1 MEIQQLR
8 GFHAVAK
15 YKNFTIAA
23 QKTQRTQPTIS
34 LQVKALEDE
43 LGVKL
48 FERLGPKK
56 VTLTPEGKI
65 LLELTAPL
73 LQELENVTSR
83 FNEARGN
90 YTTSSLT
97 LATHSSVMIYLLPGI
112 IKRFKQM
119 YPDCQLAI
127 LNRSRDEMIR
137 MLDNGEVD
145 FGITSLNHIP
155 QHIDYKIFSRF
166 NRILIATK
174 NHPISKKNSITL
186 EEISKYPLI
195 LPTQESSTRKFI
207 DQLFDQQGLRCDITM
222 EVVGRTAIKTYVEM
236 NLGISIINEYYVTQ
250 ADRAKLWVK
259 NVSNLFGKAETGILT
274 RKGRLLSRPV
284 KEFINLVQKH
294 SAGGSDDMD

>member
-73 LQELENVTSR
+73 LQEIEQIRTR

-90 YTTSSLT
+90 YTTSTVT
-97 LATHSSVMIYLLPGI
+97 LATHSSVMIYLLPPI

-119 YPDCQLAI
+119 YPDCQLQI

-137 MLDNGEVD
+137 MLDNGEID
-145 FGITSLNHIP
+145 FGITSLNHVP
-155 QHIDYKIFSRF
+155 THIEYRVFSRF

-174 NHPISKKNSITL
+174 NHPISKKSSITL

-195 LPTQESSTRKFI
+195 LPTQESTTRKMI
-207 DQLFDQQGLRCDITM
+207 DQLFEQQGLRCDITM

-236 NLGISIINEYYVTQ
+236 NLGISIINEYYVTP
-250 ADRAKLWVK
+250 ADKSKLFVK
-259 NVSNLFGKAETGILT
+259 NVSTFFGKAETGILT
-274 RKGRLLSRPV
+274 RRARLLSQPA
-284 KEFINLVQKH
+284 KEFIALVQKN
-294 SAGGSDDMD
+294 SDGGESS

>member
-15 YKNFTIAA
+15 YKNFTVAA

-48 FERLGPKK
+48 FERLGPKR

-65 LLELTAPL
+65 LLELTSPL
-73 LQELENVTSR
+73 LQEIELIRTR

-90 YTTSSLT
+90 YTTSAIT
-97 LATHSSVMIYLLPGI
+97 LATHSSVMIYLLPPI
-112 IKRFKQM
+112 IKRFKTL

-137 MLDNGEVD
+137 MLDNGEID
-145 FGITSLNHIP
+145 FGITSLNYPPP
-155 QHIDYKIFSRF
+155 QLDYKVFSRF
-166 NRILIATK
+166 NRIVIATK
-174 NHPISKKNSITL
+174 NHPISKRSNITL
-186 EEISKYPLI
+186 EELAKYPLI
-195 LPTQESSTRKFI
+195 LPTQESTTRKMI
-207 DQLFDQQGLRCDITM
+207 DQLFEQNGLRCDITM

-236 NLGISIINEYYVTQ
+236 NLGISIINEYYVTP
-250 ADRAKLWVK
+250 ADRSKLWVK
-259 NVSNLFGKAETGILT
+259 NASNLFGKAETGILT
-274 RKGRLLSRPV
+274 RKGRLLSQPA
-284 KEFINLVQKH
+284 KEFIALVQKLAD
-294 SAGGSDDMD
+294 SASVEAD

>member
-65 LLELTAPL
+65 LLDLTTPL
-73 LQELENVTSR
+73 LQELENVTTR

-97 LATHSSVMIYLLPGI
+97 IATHSSVMIYPLPPV
-112 IKRFKQM
+112 IKKFKQL

-127 LNRSRDEMIR
+127 LNRSRDEMIQ
-137 MLDNGEVD
+137 MLDNGEID
-145 FGITSLNHIP
+145 FGITSLNFVP
-155 QHIDYKIFSRF
+155 QHIEYKVFSKF

-174 NHPISKKNSITL
+174 NHPISKKSSPNL
-186 EEISKYPLI
+186 EDIGGYPLI
-195 LPTQESSTRKFI
+195 LPTQESTTRKMI
-207 DQLFDQQGLRCDITM
+207 DQLFEQQGIRPNITM

-236 NLGISIINEYYVTQ
+236 NLGISIINEYYVTP
-250 ADRAKLWVK
+250 ADRGKLFVK
-259 NVSNLFGKAETGILT
+259 NVSSYFGKAETGILT
-274 RKGRLLSRPV
+274 RRGRLLSLPA
-284 KEFINLVQKH
+284 KECMALVQKNAELTNEE
-294 SAGGSDDMD
+294 SS